1 MPLVAI
7 ITIIGA
13 LLTVVVLV
21 AYLTRIVLVLARVSA
36 KLSPVAVGLHQV
48 GEKTQPIEPIVGEIN
63 KDLAG
68 VDGTLRAVLAR

>member
-1 MPLVAI
+1 MQLVAI

-21 AYLTRIVLVLARVSA
+21 AYLTRVVFVLARVSA
-36 KLSPVAVGLHQV
+36 KLNPIAAGLHQV
-48 GEKTQPIEPIVGEIN
+48 VEKTRPIEPIIGEIN

-68 VDGTLRAVLAR
+68 VDNALRAVLAR